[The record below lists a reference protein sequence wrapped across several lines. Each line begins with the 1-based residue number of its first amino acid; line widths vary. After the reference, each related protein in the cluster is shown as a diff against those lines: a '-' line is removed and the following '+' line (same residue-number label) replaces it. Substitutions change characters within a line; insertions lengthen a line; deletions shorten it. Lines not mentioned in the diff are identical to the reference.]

1 VNTQRNRR
9 VNFETTITRLNDI
22 VKDMEKGD
30 LSLDESLK
38 KFEEGINLIRE
49 CQSAL
54 HDAEQKVKI
63 LTEKSRE
70 PHLKTFENEQSSEDE
85 QSS

>member
-1 VNTQRNRR
+1 MNAQQNQL
-9 VNFETTITRLNDI
+9 VNFETSLTKLNEI

-49 CQSAL
+49 CQL
-54 HDAEQKVKI
+54 VLQDAEKKVKI
-63 LTEKSRE
+63 LTEKNRE
-70 PHLKTFENEQSSEDE
+70 PHLENFEDE
-85 QSS
+85 

>member
-1 VNTQRNRR
+1 VNTQLNKR
-9 VNFETTITRLNDI
+9 VNFETAVTRLNEI

-38 KFEEGINLIRE
+38 KFEEGISLIRE
-49 CQSAL
+49 CQSVL

-63 LTEKSRE
+63 LTEKNRE
-70 PHLKTFENEQSSEDE
+70 THLETFEDE
-85 QSS
+85 QS

>member
-1 VNTQRNRR
+1 M
-9 VNFETTITRLNDI
+9 
-22 VKDMEKGD
+22 KHPMEKGD

-49 CQSAL
+49 CQSVL

-63 LTEKSRE
+63 LRE
-70 PHLKTFENEQSSEDE
+70 QNSESHLETFEDEESS
-85 QSS
+85 

>member
-1 VNTQRNRR
+1 MNAQQNQR
-9 VNFETTITRLNDI
+9 VNFETSITKLNEI

-49 CQSAL
+49 CQL
-54 HDAEQKVKI
+54 VLQDAEKKVKI
-63 LTEKSRE
+63 LTEKNRE
-70 PHLKTFENEQSSEDE
+70 PHLENFEDE
-85 QSS
+85 